1 MKFPK
6 FWLVFPDVVVVV
18 PVILTVA
25 VGCHVAKGRA
35 VPFLAWLYSELG
47 PKTIFAVAELEK
59 LPPVLVIFPLTVTK
73 VPALA
78 VFIFPF
84 VPKTNSPSITAEA
97 LAAKVILSLLVPL
110 MVSVAP
116 ESTIQ
121 STPVPLFILKF

>member
-6 FWLVFPDVVVVV
+6 FWFALPTVVFKT
-18 PVILTVA
+18 PVNLTVE
-25 VGCHVAKGRA
+25 VGFHVAKGRED
-35 VPFLAWLYSELG
+35 PFLAWLYSELG

-84 VPKTNSPSITAEA
+84 VPKT
-97 LAAKVILSLLVPL
+97 K
-110 MVSVAP
+110 
-116 ESTIQ
+116 
-121 STPVPLFILKF
+121 